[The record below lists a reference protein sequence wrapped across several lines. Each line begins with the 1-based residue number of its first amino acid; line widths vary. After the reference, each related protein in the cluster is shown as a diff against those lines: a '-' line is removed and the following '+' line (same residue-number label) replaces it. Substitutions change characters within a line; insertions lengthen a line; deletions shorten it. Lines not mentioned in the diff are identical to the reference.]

1 MILRETP
8 QKRAWKAIPNRL
20 VSFAGIVLRHH
31 LPFGDWNAGRSTI
44 RVAVL
49 VAGSGIRALAK
60 GLDATRFIRG
70 ERSKSLSAWPRLRD
84 ETWGR
89 PQRIFCARRVRA
101 GEMRSGRIGVG
112 VAGGEASSRCA
123 PMEEARWS
131 RTTCG
136 ATGTRGFRP
145 AAAFPDRR
153 RDFPPCRCR
162 WPRPKE
168 RDCGHRV
175 IDPPVWHRTGVPRP
189 ALWGTRD
196 QLDAK

>member
-1 MILRETP
+1 MSI
-8 QKRAWKAIPNRL
+8 
-20 VSFAGIVLRHH
+20 AGIVLRHH
-31 LPFGDWNAGRSTI
+31 LPFGDWNAGRSLI

-49 VAGSGIRALAK
+49 LAGSGIRALAK

-70 ERSKSLSAWPRLRD
+70 ERSKSLSAWLRLRD

-89 PQRIFCARRVRA
+89 PQRIRARA
-101 GEMRSGRIGVG
+101 GSGP
-112 VAGGEASSRCA
+112 EK
-123 PMEEARWS
+123 
-131 RTTCG
+131 CG
-136 ATGTRGFRP
+136 QDGSVSAWPAAKHLRDALPWKKPDGRGRP
-145 AAAFPDRR
+145 AARLEPPGSGLRQLFTDLR

-162 WPRPKE
+162 WPRPKG

-175 IDPPVWHRTGVPRP
+175 IDPPVWHRMGHPRP